1 MEGINDKKMKNKIKA
16 IGYILFINFLLSLI
30 AVILAFLLGKLFGF
44 ESNRLTPGS
53 STVGH
58 PLVTSYKD
66 GLLFYWQRFL
76 FFFICIFFFS
86 LLLATSFYKDLKE
99 KLDRKDEKK
108 KSKENDSLNENKN
121 NEDSIK
127 KSADGGRRTADKLC

>member
-1 MEGINDKKMKNKIKA
+1 MDKQLIIFIKKFLKITMIKKMKNKIKA
-16 IGYILFINFLLSLI
+16 IGYILFINFLFSLI

-44 ESNRLTPGS
+44 EGNRLTPGS

-66 GLLFYWQRFL
+66 GLLLYWQRFL
-76 FFFICIFFFS
+76 FFFICIFFLS

-99 KLDRKDEKK
+99 KLDRKDEEKK
-108 KSKENDSLNENKN
+108 KSKENDSLNKNKP
-121 NEDSIK
+121 
-127 KSADGGRRTADKLC
+127 LV